1 VTTDAM
7 IAVLYGAPAPAP
19 VAQPAPSGESALL
32 YPQAPAAP
40 APASAPPAATPAE
53 ALYGKD
59 QAPETAHAPAPS
71 AERQLFVDATPQAV
85 RELREAAAKDDPS
98 LAMYADPMSA
108 AVQLFEGAE
117 EMAPDQ
123 RAVAALELTRV
134 AQDNGFDANDLAD
147 LTSLVPDARAITAE
161 TLPQAEATAAELLN
175 TEFGS
180 KAAQALLDAR
190 RLVERDPR
198 VKAMLEHT
206 NLGNHPRVVLQF
218 AKKAARE
225 RAAGRLK

>member
-1 VTTDAM
+1 VTTDAT
-7 IAVLYGAPAPAP
+7 IAVLYGAPAPA
-19 VAQPAPSGESALL
+19 AS
-32 YPQAPAAP
+32 
-40 APASAPPAATPAE
+40 APASAPSTATPGE
-53 ALYGKD
+53 ALYGK
-59 QAPETAHAPAPS
+59 EPA
-71 AERQLFVDATPQAV
+71 AEPKQLYVDATPQAV

-117 EMAPDQ
+117 ELAPDQ

-147 LTSLVPDARAITAE
+147 VTSLVPDARAITAE
-161 TLPQAEATAAELLN
+161 TLPQAEATAAKLLN
-175 TEFGS
+175 AEFGE

-206 NLGNHPRVVLQF
+206 NLGNHPQVVLQF